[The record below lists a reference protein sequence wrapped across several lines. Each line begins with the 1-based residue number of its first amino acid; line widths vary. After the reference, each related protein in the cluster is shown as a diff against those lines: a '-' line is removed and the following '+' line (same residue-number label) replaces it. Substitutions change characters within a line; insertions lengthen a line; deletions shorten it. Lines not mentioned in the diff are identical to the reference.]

1 MPDWY
6 YYQVNGK
13 TIQENYIAIHRQRQ
27 QQYRK
32 MLEERKLQQEL
43 EKEIDAAAEAAIT
56 KALNKLFPDG

>member
-13 TIQENYIAIHRQRQ
+13 TFQENYIAIHRQRQ

-32 MLEERKLQQEL
+32 LLEERKLQQEL